1 MTAKNIVDKKISKKG
16 IHMKKLILSMIS
28 AALASILV
36 ISVSAAAHTET
47 TPYNWYCKHKTDGKQ
62 PDLDYLLSFTEKSAY
77 FIDRRHGNLDDSEK
91 VVYLTFDAGYE
102 NGNVERILDVLKE
115 ENVPAAFFILENL
128 TVQNPDLVRRMAAEG
143 HLVCNHTAK
152 HKNMTAVTDKD
163 EFAAELSRMAE
174 AYKACT
180 GQDIAPYYR
189 PPEGAFTELNLK
201 QAKELGYKTIFWS
214 FAYADWDNGS
224 QMSGDAAM
232 NKILSCLHNGEVML
246 LHPTSKTNA
255 DIMKTLIS
263 ELKSRGF
270 TFGTLDELTA

>member
-1 MTAKNIVDKKISKKG
+1 
-16 IHMKKLILSMIS
+16 MKKLIISMIS
-28 AALASILV
+28 AALVLTTA
-36 ISVSAAAHTET
+36 ISAFAAAHTET
-47 TPYNWYCKHKTDGKQ
+47 TSYNWYCKHKTDGTQ
-62 PDLDYLLSFTEKSAY
+62 PSLDYLLSFTEKSAY
-77 FIDRRHGNLDDSEK
+77 FIDRRHANLDDDKK
-91 VVYLTFDAGYE
+91 VIYLTFDAGYE

-115 ENVPAAFFILENL
+115 ESVPAAFFILENL
-128 TVQNPDLVRRMAAEG
+128 TVQNPDLVRRMEDEG

-174 AYKACT
+174 AYKSCT

-201 QAKELGYKTIFWS
+201 QAADLGYKTIFWS

-224 QMSGDAAM
+224 QMSKDAAM

-255 DIMKTLIS
+255 DIMKDLIT